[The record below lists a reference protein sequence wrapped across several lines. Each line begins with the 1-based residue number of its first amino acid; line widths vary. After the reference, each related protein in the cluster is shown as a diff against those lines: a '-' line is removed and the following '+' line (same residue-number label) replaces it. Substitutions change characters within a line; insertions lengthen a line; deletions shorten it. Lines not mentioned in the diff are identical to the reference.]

1 MGNIGKTKQRFT
13 SIQLLSKNNCYKSLI
28 IVFLTF
34 LLFSKDY
41 VVMRCLANSDEYPFK
56 LKKSIVFMSSSI
68 LIRYSLSPTLSHH
81 TYTQTAKL
89 VALQYSETISQRQVS

>member
-1 MGNIGKTKQRFT
+1 
-13 SIQLLSKNNCYKSLI
+13 
-28 IVFLTF
+28 
-34 LLFSKDY
+34 
-41 VVMRCLANSDEYPFK
+41 
-56 LKKSIVFMSSSI
+56 MSTSI